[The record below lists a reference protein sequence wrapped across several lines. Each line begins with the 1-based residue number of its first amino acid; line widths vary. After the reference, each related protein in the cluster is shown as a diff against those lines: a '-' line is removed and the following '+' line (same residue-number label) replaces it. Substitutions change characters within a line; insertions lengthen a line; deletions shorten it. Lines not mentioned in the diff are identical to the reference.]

1 MPTTVRVERL
11 GFTRWQASWQPPSQH
26 RVTWASVEFAVTGYS
41 RAAALRRAHREIR
54 KQLRHVAS
62 VETVEVTTR

>member
-11 GFTRWQASWQPPSQH
+11 GFACWQASWRPPSQ
-26 RVTWASVEFAVTGYS
+26 RLVRWASGEFAVTGYS

-54 KQLRHVAS
+54 QQLRHVAS
-62 VETVEVTTR
+62 VETVEVSE